1 MIDGLTHKRWWHAA
15 FKTGFTPWPSV
26 QSLYHMGTYEPNKK
40 FIIQAQDHIWL
51 FIFWLTSHMSCL
63 SDILLLNKGKKYFKT
78 PMRLRVPATGIWLL
92 ICHGP
97 LKWDPRQQCLVFIS
111 VCQLLSA
118 RKVHYF
124 PIWCFKCFTAGIT
137 GGESGFGT
145 HKLDRIVSQS
155 L

>member
-1 MIDGLTHKRWWHAA
+1 MIDGLTHKRCWHAA
-15 FKTGFTPWPSV
+15 FKTEWPHGQVFKACTTWAHMNLTKNFSSKPGTICSFSFSH
-26 QSLYHMGTYEPNKK
+26 SLPT
-40 FIIQAQDHIWL
+40 
-51 FIFWLTSHMSCL
+51 SCL
-63 SDILLLNKGKKYFKT
+63 SAILLLNKGKKYLKT
-78 PMRLRVPATGIWLL
+78 PMRLKVPATGICLL